1 MRPTGTVTFLFS
13 DIEGS
18 TALLQAIGAARYE
31 SALQQHRGLLRG
43 AFANH
48 SGHEFGT
55 EGDSLFVAFGRAV
68 DAVRAAADAQRSLS
82 SHAWA
87 AGERI
92 RVRMGIH
99 TCEANLSGD
108 DYVGIGVHR
117 AARISAAGHGEQIL
131 LSQTTHDLLE
141 DEPDVACVDLGAHR
155 LSLAWR
161 RASNA

>member
-1 MRPTGTVTFLFS
+1 
-13 DIEGS
+13 
-18 TALLQAIGAARYE
+18 

-55 EGDSLFVAFGRAV
+55 EGDSLFVAFGHAH
-68 DAVRAAADAQRSLS
+68 DAVHASADAQRSLS

-117 AARISAAGHGEQIL
+117 AQRISAAGDGVPIT
-131 LSQTTHDLLE
+131 LSPRTHTLI
-141 DEPDVACVDLGAHR
+141 
-155 LSLAWR
+155 
-161 RASNA
+161 